1 MFSALTQR
9 LSRALDRI
17 RAGGRVTEAD
27 LDEALREIRMALLE
41 ADVSFKVAKDFL
53 ARVREKALGEDVMK
67 SLTPGQQVIRVVRD
81 ELTELLG
88 GTRALK
94 PLNTAPRPPSV
105 YMLIGLQGSGKTTT
119 VGKLG
124 RWLKAHGRHPMVVPV
139 DLQRPAA
146 VLQAIQVARAAGIG
160 VLEHD
165 GSGSPVQ
172 RAQEG
177 VQHARERGFDVVLL
191 DTAGRL
197 HIDDALMSEL
207 VALEAATQPNEILYV
222 ADAMTGQDAVRSAEA
237 FGARVAL
244 TGVILTKVDG
254 DARGGAAISV
264 TAATGVPIRFAGTGE
279 KLDAL
284 EPFNPSQMAGRILGM
299 GDVLGLIQRAE
310 SAIDRDEAEKLA
322 QSVRKSQFTL
332 EEFRSAL
339 RQMKRLGPLEQLLGM
354 IPGMKM
360 PGNVNVDP
368 KELTRLEA
376 IIDSMTPLERRSPQT
391 INGARRRRIARGS
404 GTQVHDVN
412 KLLKQF
418 AGMQKMMKTVGAAQ
432 RGGKMARLLGR

>member
-1 MFSALTQR
+1 
-9 LSRALDRI
+9 
-17 RAGGRVTEAD
+17 
-27 LDEALREIRMALLE
+27 
-41 ADVSFKVAKDFL
+41 
-53 ARVREKALGEDVMK
+53 
-67 SLTPGQQVIRVVRD
+67 
-81 ELTELLG
+81 
-88 GTRALK
+88 
-94 PLNTAPRPPSV
+94 
-105 YMLIGLQGSGKTTT
+105 
-119 VGKLG
+119 
-124 RWLKAHGRHPMVVPV
+124 
-139 DLQRPAA
+139 
-146 VLQAIQVARAAGIG
+146 
-160 VLEHD
+160 
-165 GSGSPVQ
+165 
-172 RAQEG
+172 
-177 VQHARERGFDVVLL
+177 VLL

-332 EEFRSAL
+332 EELRSAL